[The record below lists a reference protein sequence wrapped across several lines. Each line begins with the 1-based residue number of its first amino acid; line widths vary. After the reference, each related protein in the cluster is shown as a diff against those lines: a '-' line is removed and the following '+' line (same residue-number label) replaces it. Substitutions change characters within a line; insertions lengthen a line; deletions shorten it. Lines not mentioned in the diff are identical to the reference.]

1 MTTQAWPIS
10 LADVRAASE
19 RIADYLVPTAV
30 REYAALNDAV
40 GHDIRVFVKHENHNP
55 TNSFKA
61 RNGLSA
67 VSALSTAERRRGITA
82 ATRGNHGQG
91 IAWAGSLLG
100 VPVTI
105 YVPHGNN
112 PEKNEAMRGFGAELV
127 EVGRDFDEA
136 LAAVEAA
143 VRDGN
148 LTLVHP
154 TNNPF
159 VLAGAATITLELL
172 EQGAEPDA
180 MVIAVGGGSQ
190 TVGALTVLRELRP
203 DVQVFAVQ
211 AEGASAIYQSWKA
224 GRPLTTPAADTF
236 ADGIATRSTYELT
249 FPTLC
254 AGLAGFVTVSDGET
268 AEAMR
273 LVMRTTHNL
282 VEPAG
287 GAGLAGLFKL
297 REELAGKRVAV
308 ILTGGNVD
316 EATLRRVVAREI

>member
-1 MTTQAWPIS
+1 MTGTPWPIS
-10 LADVRAASE
+10 LADVRAARE
-19 RIADYLVPTAV
+19 RIAKHITPTPV
-30 REYAALNDAV
+30 REYVPLNQAV
-40 GHDIRVFVKHENHNP
+40 GHDIRVLVKHENHNH

-67 VSALSTAERRRGITA
+67 IAALSAEERSRGVTA

-100 VPVTI
+100 APVTI

-112 PEKNEAMRGFGAELV
+112 PEKNEAMRGYGAELV

-143 VRDGN
+143 VRDGGP
-148 LTLVHP
+148 TLLHP

-159 VLAGAATITLELL
+159 VLAGAGTITLELL

-203 DVQVFAVQ
+203 ETQVFAVQ
-211 AEGASAIYQSWKA
+211 AEGAAAIYRSWKA
-224 GRPLTTPAADTF
+224 GKPLTVPEADTF
-236 ADGIATRSTYELT
+236 ADGIATRSSYEMTL
-249 FPTLC
+249 PTLC
-254 AGLAGFVTVSDGET
+254 EGLAGFVTVTDAEI

-273 LVMRTTHNL
+273 LLIRTTHNL

-287 GAGLAGLFKL
+287 AAGLAGLLRL

-316 EATLRRVVAREI
+316 QVTLRRVVTREI

>member
-1 MTTQAWPIS
+1 MPPWPIT
-10 LADVRAASE
+10 LADVRAARE
-19 RIADYLVPTAV
+19 RIADHLTPTPV
-30 REYAALNDAV
+30 RAYAALDEAV
-40 GHDIRVFVKHENHNP
+40 GHDIHVLVKHENHNP

-67 VSALSTAERRRGITA
+67 VSALSAAERRRGVTS

-91 IAWAGSLLG
+91 VAWAGALLDT
-100 VPVTI
+100 PVTI
-105 YVPHGNN
+105 YVPQGNN
-112 PEKNEAMRGFGAELV
+112 PEKNEAMRGLGAELV
-127 EVGRDFDEA
+127 EVGRDYDEA
-136 LAAVEAA
+136 LAAVEEAI
-143 VRDGN
+143 RQRG

-172 EQGAEPDA
+172 EQGAAPDA

-203 DVQVFAVQ
+203 ETRVYAVQ

-236 ADGIATRSTYELT
+236 ADGVATRATYEMT

-254 AGLAGFVTVSDGET
+254 EGLTGFVTVTDGEI

-273 LVMRTTHNL
+273 LLMRTTHNL

-287 GAGLAGLFKL
+287 AVGLAGLVKL
-297 REELAGKRVAV
+297 REQLAGKRVVV
-308 ILTGGNVD
+308 ILTGSNVD
-316 EATLRRVVAREI
+316 AATLRQVIAREI

>member
-1 MTTQAWPIS
+1 MAVAWPIS
-10 LADVRAASE
+10 LADVRAARE
-19 RIADYLVPTAV
+19 RIAEHIVPTSV
-30 REYAALNDAV
+30 REYAALNQAV
-40 GHDIRVFVKHENHNP
+40 GHDIRVLVKHENHNP

-67 VSALSTAERRRGITA
+67 IAALSSTERSRGVTA

-100 VPVTI
+100 APVTI

-112 PEKNEAMRGFGAELV
+112 PEKNEAMRGYGAELV
-127 EVGRDFDEA
+127 EVGRDFDDA
-136 LAAVEAA
+136 LAACEAA
-143 VRDGN
+143 VRDGG
-148 LTLVHP
+148 LTLLHP

-159 VLAGAATITLELL
+159 VLAGAGTITLELL

-203 DVQVFAVQ
+203 QVQVFAVQ
-211 AEGASAIYQSWKA
+211 AEGAAAIYRSWKA
-224 GRPLTTPAADTF
+224 GKPLTVPEADTF
-236 ADGIATRSTYELT
+236 ADGIATRSSYGMTL
-249 FPTLC
+249 PTLC
-254 AGLAGFVTVSDGET
+254 EGLAGFVTVTDAEI

-273 LVMRTTHNL
+273 LLMRTTHNL
-282 VEPAG
+282 LEPAAA
-287 GAGLAGLFKL
+287 AGLSGLLKL

-316 EATLRRVVAREI
+316 EATLRRVVTREI